1 MSAAATDNK
10 EDTMQYNEM
19 QVGDKVEI
27 TDKRTV
33 TISKIDAHAN
43 AYDQNGKVIMANGPH
58 YPHTREFGL
67 IERPVP
73 DLPTK
78 LGSIIS
84 VPHENPFAEHEEFV
98 LIPGLY
104 SPAVWRGIPSTASRN
119 PREMAAQVKARG
131 GFKVIR

>member
-67 IERPVP
+67 IERPIP
-73 DLPTK
+73 DLPTE

-84 VPHENPFAEHEEFV
+84 VPHENPFAKHEEFV

-104 SPAVWRGIPSTASRN
+104 IAGIWRGISGRAAHTPG
-119 PREMAAQVKARG
+119 EMSAKVKKRG

>member
-1 MSAAATDNK
+1 
-10 EDTMQYNEM
+10 MQYNEM

-33 TISKIDAHAN
+33 TISKIDANEN

-67 IERPVP
+67 IERPIP
-73 DLPTK
+73 DLPTE

-84 VPHENPFAEHEEFV
+84 VESDNPLEQDHEYV
-98 LIPGLY
+98 LVSAVL
-104 SPAVWRGIPSTASRN
+104 SSTKVWRGINNSNTWDVGYMRKVAV
-119 PREMAAQVKARG
+119 ERG